1 VILLLIQKELK
12 NYSNTKSHK
21 VHQSKFKLTVHIGSP
36 IDDKRFK
43 LKKFMG
49 LEPDDCAL
57 GFPFEFIAHA
67 DQL

>member
-1 VILLLIQKELK
+1 VILLLIQQEFKSH
-12 NYSNTKSHK
+12 SNTKSHN

-43 LKKFMG
+43 LLKFMG
-49 LEPDDCAL
+49 LEPEDYTL
-57 GFPFEFIAHA
+57 GFPFDFVTHP

>member
-21 VHQSKFKLTVHIGSP
+21 VHQAKFKLTEQIDSP
-36 IDDKRFK
+36 IDDKGFK
-43 LKKFMG
+43 LLKFMG
-49 LEPDDCAL
+49 LEPEDYTL
-57 GFPFEFIAHA
+57 GFPFEFIAHP